1 MKHILNNLSE
11 EEKNAI
17 REQHAGGMKVMTE
30 NFSKLINAKL
40 GDSKPLV
47 EQPQVPPPPR
57 PGVGRQTP
65 QTTPPASQ
73 PSTQGILGLTT
84 YPLIQII
91 NGSGTSDQKVKSLCN
106 LCRNTKSQITSTGNQ
121 LADKIRDAVQGAGT
135 DESKIIEVIR
145 SLRDFNEFCS
155 MVKAYQSSYNAD
167 LYSDLDGDIDQ
178 ESEWDQIYRPLRNCV
193 EDSLLELQKKNPC
206 KEGEVWDDKQ
216 QKCVVVSPTPVPTE
230 DDDKKKEEKKKTE
243 WRECEFPLVV
253 GCKGENVRKVQ
264 ECLGIDADGKFGRG
278 TKKALNSNGYG
289 DDVSKEDYDKI
300 IAKCGGST
308 PSPTP
313 TPYQVNPSIEPAVKE
328 D

>member
-178 ESEWDQIYRPLRNCV
+178 ESEWVQIFRPIRDLA
-193 EDSLLELQKKNPC
+193 LKQKNTGIPSKNPTPPV
-206 KEGEVWDDKQ
+206 KPKPSNFVDPKVKLQ
-216 QKCVVVSPTPVPTE
+216 QMMQGQTTRPSTTP
-230 DDDKKKEEKKKTE
+230 
-243 WRECEFPLVV
+243 
-253 GCKGENVRKVQ
+253 
-264 ECLGIDADGKFGRG
+264 
-278 TKKALNSNGYG
+278 
-289 DDVSKEDYDKI
+289 
-300 IAKCGGST
+300 
-308 PSPTP
+308 PSR
-313 TPYQVNPSIEPAVKE
+313 PAVPPPAQSTRPRR
-328 D
+328 